1 MCFHS
6 FIFKLK
12 TMSETAECNTV
23 LQNQDITERSYTVL
37 CKKKPKIQSDVYSLT
52 FTRHISVTV
61 YCNPALINSLP

>member
-37 CKKKPKIQSDVYSLT
+37 CKKNLRSNLMST
-52 FTRHISVTV
+52 H
-61 YCNPALINSLP
+61 